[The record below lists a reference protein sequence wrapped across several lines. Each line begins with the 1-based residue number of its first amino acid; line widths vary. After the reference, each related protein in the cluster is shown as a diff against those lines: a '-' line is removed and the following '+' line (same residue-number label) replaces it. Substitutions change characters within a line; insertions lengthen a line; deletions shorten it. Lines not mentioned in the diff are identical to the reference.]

1 MDNNIIFT
9 YLACIIILFIIGRVF
24 IVPLRIIMKLIINS
38 ILGAFLIYVINFIGA
53 TFEFHIGLN
62 IFTTIFIGILGI
74 PRQYMFNNNKIV
86 NRIKYLTN
94 SIN

>member
-62 IFTTIFIGILGI
+62 IFTAIFIGILGI
-74 PRQYMFNNNKIV
+74 PRKYMFNNNKII
-86 NRIKYLTN
+86 NWIKYLTN